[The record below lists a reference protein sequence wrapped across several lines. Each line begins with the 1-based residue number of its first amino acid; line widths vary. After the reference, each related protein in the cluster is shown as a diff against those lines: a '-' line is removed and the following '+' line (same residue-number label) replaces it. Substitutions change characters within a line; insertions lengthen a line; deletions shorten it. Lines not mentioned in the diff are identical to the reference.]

1 MKKLLAV
8 LLSLMLAM
16 SMVACGGEEA
26 AEEVEEVV
34 EEVEVEEEAVE
45 EVVVEEEVVEEEPVE
60 EEVAEE
66 EVVEEEAAEEY
77 TGGLF
82 DLPMAEVPE
91 LPGTTW
97 SLAGAML
104 DGVELEADQLE
115 NEVLPLYG
123 GKLDFAFYEDRAE
136 LVQGNGT
143 LEGTCQYM
151 EEGAMVTME
160 YEGETLKYACVFA
173 DIDGMTVMIAL
184 TDETGYN
191 GLYFVQN

>member
-1 MKKLLAV
+1 MKKILAV

-16 SMVACGGEEA
+16 SMTACGGEEA
-26 AEEVEEVV
+26 AEEVV

-45 EVVVEEEVVEEEPVE
+45 EEVAEEEPVE
-60 EEVAEE
+60 EEVVEEVAEE
-66 EVVEEEAAEEY
+66 KVVEEEAAEEY

-97 SLAGAML
+97 SIAGAMI

-173 DIDGMTVMIAL
+173 DIDGLTVMIAL